1 MPRPFSSFAMA
12 AAFVSD
18 MQHDS
23 TYRIRG
29 HLLDWDL
36 FRRLRKRAQ
45 ARAAAQHPGALRQ
58 PRRPLHPDIVQRHDR
73 AAQRD
78 ERRTPFEV

>member
-1 MPRPFSSFAMA
+1 
-12 AAFVSD
+12 

-45 ARAAAQHPGALRQ
+45 ARAAAQHP
-58 PRRPLHPDIVQRHDR
+58 
-73 AAQRD
+73 AAVD
-78 ERRTPFEV
+78 D